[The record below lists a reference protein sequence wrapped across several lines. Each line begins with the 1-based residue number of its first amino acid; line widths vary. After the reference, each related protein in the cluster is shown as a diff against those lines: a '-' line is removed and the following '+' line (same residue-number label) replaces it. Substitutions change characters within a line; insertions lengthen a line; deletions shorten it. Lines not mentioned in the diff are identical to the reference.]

1 VLRAFFARVQS
12 CALIKVFM
20 FAPDVAKADHDKI
33 PPLDHG
39 CLMAKKIDHTMS
51 KK

>member
-1 VLRAFFARVQS
+1 MA
-12 CALIKVFM
+12 
-20 FAPDVAKADHDKI
+20 AKADHDKI

-39 CLMAKKIDHTMS
+39 RLMAKKIDHTMS